1 MFGSLIIF
9 DLKNCKTN
17 NLNNKNILQSFIDT
31 VIIDIMKMK
40 KIGDTIFEY
49 FEPNEFNIK
58 NNLVGYSI
66 SQIISMSSI
75 TMHIIEGDNNVYI
88 DIFTCCNINDEII
101 NNITNLIT
109 KNFKPE
115 KINYQLIN
123 RD

>member
-1 MFGSLIIF
+1 MFGFLLIF

>member
-1 MFGSLIIF
+1 MFGSLLIF